1 MDKNKEKQSQE
12 VLQKIQTELQR
23 QIPISLE
30 IKELKVYFLID
41 KKEVKA
47 VDGVNL
53 CLYKGKT
60 LGLVG
65 ESGCGKS
72 LTALS
77 ILRLTPPQ
85 SQIVGGKILF
95 EGEDLLKYSNSQL
108 RQIRGGKI
116 SMIFQDASSSLNP
129 VFTIGNQIYEAIRLH
144 QNLSPKEAKE
154 KVKSLLKLVGI
165 PSPEEQF
172 FRYPHQ
178 LSGGMNQRVM
188 IAMAVASNPAILIAD
203 EPTTALDVT
212 IQAQVLVLLKE
223 LQAKLN
229 MSILLITHDLSIIAQ
244 ITDYVAIMYAG
255 KIVEEATTNEIFSNP
270 LHPYT
275 KALLASIP
283 KLDSETKRLPYIP
296 GTVPNGFFTSLTGC
310 RFHPRC
316 KEVTSI
322 CTQEE
327 PVMKKIDNT
336 HQLSCWK
343 I

>member
-1 MDKNKEKQSQE
+1 MDNK
-12 VLQKIQTELQR
+12 L
-23 QIPISLE
+23 LE
-30 IKELKVYFLID
+30 IKELKVYFSID

-77 ILRLTPPQ
+77 ILRLIPHQ
-85 SQIVGGKILF
+85 AQIVGGKIIF

-108 RQIRGGKI
+108 LDIRGGKI
-116 SMIFQDASSSLNP
+116 SMIFQNPTSSLNP
-129 VFTIGNQIYEAIRLH
+129 VFSIGNQIYESIRLH
-144 QNLSPKEAKE
+144 QKLSNKEAKE
-154 KVKSLLKLVGI
+154 QVKYLLKLVGI
-165 PSPEEQF
+165 PSPEELF

-188 IAMAVASNPAILIAD
+188 IAMAIACSPKILIAD

-212 IQAQVLVLLKE
+212 IQAQVLMLLKE

-229 MSILLITHDLSIIAQ
+229 ISILLITHDLSIIAQ
-244 ITDYVAIMYAG
+244 TTDDVAIMYAG
-255 KIVEEATTNEIFSNP
+255 RIVEEAKTDEIFTNP

-275 KALLASIP
+275 KALLDSIP
-283 KLDSETKRLPYIP
+283 KLDKRIKKLPYIP
-296 GTVPNGFFTSLTGC
+296 GTLPTTSILGC
-310 RFHPRC
+310 KFHPRC
-316 KEVTSI
+316 KEVDSK
-322 CTQEE
+322 CTQQE
-327 PVMKKIDNT
+327 PNMKKIGDM
-336 HQLSCWK
+336 HQVSCWRY
-343 I
+343 